1 MAPGPCGPDH
11 GALAQAQRPVAR
23 GPCSDSPS
31 FSGSCRWMPG
41 KTWGWGVGG
50 PACSLPGHL
59 LQRRGWTRGQLS
71 ARPGTWLE
79 LFLPTGSSS
88 DNGPFPGARRHNH
101 GKFWVKPGSVPHV
114 PARTHTTSRVK
125 GKRTRGRWLRGWSPE
140 GTERRAP
147 RLTCTSPARARSS
160 CRRSGAR
167 CPRPARPGARG

>member
-41 KTWGWGVGG
+41 KTWGVAG

-79 LFLPTGSSS
+79 LSLPAGSSS

-101 GKFWVKPGSVPHV
+101 GKFWVKPGSIPHV
-114 PARTHTTSRVK
+114 PARTHTTSEPGK
-125 GKRTRGRWLRGWSPE
+125 GKEDPRAM
-140 GTERRAP
+140 AP
-147 RLTCTSPARARSS
+147 RLEPRGDSAEGAPLTCTSPARARSS